1 MKEKKFYQ
9 NYVIQSKDEV
19 LTLMALLFN
28 DGVSIYMDEMC
39 DNFIQEND
47 ADSDY
52 VDFSCSYLITEDVD
66 NLISDWIGRYETAE
80 ELFNAE
86 KVDKDFVIS
95 GIKDLYPKMVGDK
108 DFKEL
113 LHKDKETFGSD
124 VDFYDVD
131 SLVNMFKMLS

>member
-28 DGVSIYMDEMC
+28 DGVSTYMDEMSG
-39 DNFIQEND
+39 NFVQEEI
-47 ADSDY
+47 ADKDS
-52 VDFSCSYLITEDVD
+52 VDFSCSYLITEDID
-66 NLISDWIGRYETAE
+66 NLISDWIGRYKTVK
-80 ELFNAE
+80 ELFDAE

-95 GIKDLYPKMVGDK
+95 GIKDLYPKMVGGK

-113 LHKDKETFGSD
+113 LHKDKETFGSY
-124 VDFYDVD
+124 VDFYDND